1 MSGNSVYLGNPN
13 LKKADVQQNWT
24 KKSVEEYTKCMEDP
38 TYFIQNYVK
47 IVSIDE
53 GLVPFSLWDFQK
65 EIIDTFHNNRFT
77 ICKLPRQSGK
87 STTIIAYLLH
97 YVLFNPTVNVA
108 ILANK
113 AAVARD
119 LLSRLQ
125 LAYEHLPK
133 WLQQGVMSWNKGS
146 LELENGSK
154 ILASSTSASAVR
166 GGSYNI
172 IFLDEFAY
180 VPSNVAEQ
188 FFSSVYPTISSGKT
202 SKVMIVSTPHGM
214 NMFYKMWTD
223 SENKRNSY
231 IPIEVHWSQVP
242 GRDVTW
248 KEETI
253 KNTSESQFN
262 TEFECVSGDTKITL
276 KDSDTGK
283 IFNVNIEYLMYIR
296 YQKTTS
302 KTYEVLSPSGFVNF
316 SGIQTVP
323 HSKYRHFIFD
333 DGTELKCSLN
343 HRFGKDE
350 ILASS
355 LWRGAELQG
364 KQILYAEDIEED
376 IDLYDLL
383 NVGGGNLY
391 YTNGLVSHNCEFLGS
406 IDTLITSTKL
416 KTLTYK
422 NPVQSNAGIDLYKK
436 PQENHTYMLTA
447 DVSRGTSNDYSAFLV
462 FDITEMPY
470 TIVAKYR
477 DNEIKP
483 LIFPSKIYNIARV
496 YNQAFVLV
504 EVNDI
509 GEQVA
514 NTLQFDLE
522 YDNLVMSSMRG
533 RAGQILGGGF
543 SGGRAQLGVR
553 TTKAVK
559 KIGCSN
565 LKQMIE
571 DNKLIVEDYDIIN
584 ELSTFIVKGSSFQAD
599 DGCTDDLV
607 SCLFIFSW
615 ATDQTYFKELTDV
628 DVRKTMMREQ
638 QDALEQDMAPFG
650 FVVTGLEDENIGEVI
665 DEYGTR
671 WNPVVRDYGSNW

>member
-1 MSGNSVYLGNPN
+1 MSGSGVYLGNPN
-13 LKKADVQQNWT
+13 LKKANVQQTWT
-24 KKSVEEYTKCMEDP
+24 KEEVEEYTKCMKDP
-38 TYFIQNYVK
+38 LYFIQTYIR
-47 IVSIDE
+47 IVSLDE
-53 GLVPFSLWDFQK
+53 GLVPFKLYDFQK
-65 EIIDTFHNNRFT
+65 EMVGTFHNNRFT

-113 AAVARD
+113 AATARD
-119 LLSRLQ
+119 LLGRLQ
-125 LAYEHLPK
+125 LAYENLPK
-133 WLQQGVMSWNKGS
+133 WLQQGVMTWNKGS

-180 VPSNVAEQ
+180 VPANVAEQ

-202 SKVMIVSTPHGM
+202 TKVMIVSTPHGM
-214 NMFYKMWTD
+214 NMFYKLWTD
-223 SENKRNSY
+223 AENERNTY
-231 IPIEVHWSQVP
+231 VPIEVHWSEIP
-242 GRDVTW
+242 GRDAAW

-253 KNTSESQFN
+253 KNTSVSQFN
-262 TEFECVSGDTKITL
+262 TEFE
-276 KDSDTGK
+276 
-283 IFNVNIEYLMYIR
+283 
-296 YQKTTS
+296 
-302 KTYEVLSPSGFVNF
+302 
-316 SGIQTVP
+316 
-323 HSKYRHFIFD
+323 
-333 DGTELKCSLN
+333 
-343 HRFGKDE
+343 
-350 ILASS
+350 
-355 LWRGAELQG
+355 
-364 KQILYAEDIEED
+364 
-376 IDLYDLL
+376 
-383 NVGGGNLY
+383 
-391 YTNGLVSHNCEFLGS
+391 CEFLGS
-406 IDTLITSTKL
+406 IDTLITPQKL
-416 KTLTYK
+416 RTMAYK
-422 NPVQSNAGIDLYKK
+422 NPIQSNAGLDLYEK
-436 PQENHTYMLTA
+436 PKEGHTYVMTA

-462 FDITEMPY
+462 FDVSEMPY
-470 TIVAKYR
+470 RIVAKFR
-477 DNEIKP
+477 DNELKP
-483 LIFPSKIYNIARV
+483 LIFPSKIYDVARAF
-496 YNQAFVLV
+496 NQAFVLV

-522 YDNLVMSSMRG
+522 YDNLVMASMRG

-571 DNKLIVEDYDIIN
+571 DDKLIIEDLDIIS
-584 ELSTFIVKGSSFQAD
+584 ELSTFIVKGQSFEAD

-607 SCLFIFSW
+607 ACLFLFAWTS
-615 ATDQTYFKELTDV
+615 DQTYFKELTDT
-628 DVRKTMMREQ
+628 DIRQTMMREQ

-650 FVVTGLEDENIGEVI
+650 FIVTGLEDENIGEVV